1 MRMTSPEKLI
11 LENQSLL
18 LMTMSLVARLMGET
32 ITANAL
38 SGAASKTL
46 GVLHDAKTWPEE
58 Q

>member
-18 LMTMSLVARLMGET
+18 LMAMSVLTRTMGQT
-32 ITANAL
+32 ITAQAL

-46 GVLHDAKTWPEE
+46 TAIHTAKTWPEE
-58 Q
+58 